1 MSGPIGHTF
10 LYNLVIIFIVIVFAF
25 LSGTLSY
32 YKAFKVNNRI
42 VHALEKYEGYNELSK
57 AEIDI
62 VLGNLGYSLEDAN
75 CSQEYKNMHLI
86 GALGENYKYCIYID
100 DLNPQKGSYYTYGVL
115 TYMNLNLPI
124 INVIDIPVF
133 SRTNRLYKF
142 TTDESL

>member
-1 MSGPIGHTF
+1 MSGSIGHTF
-10 LYNLVIIFIVIVFAF
+10 LYNLIIIFIVIVFAF

-75 CSQEYKNMHLI
+75 CKQEYKNMYLI
-86 GALGENYKYCIYID
+86 GALQENYKYCIYID
-100 DLNPQKGSYYTYGVL
+100 TLNPQKGSYYTYGVL
-115 TYMNLNLPI
+115 TYMNLDLPI
-124 INVIDIPVF
+124 IDVIDLPVF

-142 TTDESL
+142 TKAESL

>member
-10 LYNLVIIFIVIVFAF
+10 LYNLIIIFIVIVFAF

-57 AEIDI
+57 SEIDV
-62 VLGNLGYSLEDAN
+62 VLGNLGYSLENAN
-75 CSQEYKNMHLI
+75 CSHEYKNMYLI
-86 GALGENYKYCIYID
+86 DSLGENYKYCVYID